1 MDESK
6 FASKYDEGQDSAG
19 SKTAEVPASETA
31 GEVLVSSDPKARSI
45 VKGFR
50 INHMNMRDANTG
62 QLMWQSEAWSD
73 GLFERELEARVP
85 PEILTCA
92 AVAREINFSSD
103 EELEHFRLEQRVF
116 FQGVCMEE
124 WFFDFGFVIPGST
137 NSWQSTIEAA
147 GEDAMLPAHLL
158 NGNVTIETSFYDGD
172 LFVSKSLVRIF
183 YNGQIPTSGDLT

>member
-85 PEILTCA
+85 PEILSLI
-92 AVAREINFSSD
+92 VPVQEIS
-103 EELEHFRLEQRVF
+103 
-116 FQGVCMEE
+116 
-124 WFFDFGFVIPGST
+124 
-137 NSWQSTIEAA
+137 
-147 GEDAMLPAHLL
+147 
-158 NGNVTIETSFYDGD
+158 
-172 LFVSKSLVRIF
+172 
-183 YNGQIPTSGDLT
+183 